1 MQISARNAFGAR
13 YVFDGRS
20 HDRLAQRSSGLRM
33 LLGPSPPGNMRRSI
47 APSVVGTPAPHA
59 AAPYRAS
66 GFVRW
71 READQPGRSDDVRFS
86 ELTATGSGQR
96 SVKLGAIY
104 PARKS
109 AFTQPLRVAPW
120 PPAPHPSEFQ
130 REITFVLGFQS
141 LCANSVARR
150 LEQTHVETQ
159 CEDLMTS
166 QGRRIAGC
174 HLLLRGNR
182 WMPISV
188 NKTLGAKDRCSPVGA
203 VISAYLSAVV
213 EEDTIVGWI
222 ENSAFSVQEVLPN
235 GTLAPLDL
243 TPARLALQACDAD
256 MEASKAGIVGVNSLI
271 AGRRIRKQNTGN
283 LPSKLR
289 EAAFERATV
298 QILDKI
304 QGHSVVG
311 VRLYDC

>member
-1 MQISARNAFGAR
+1 MARNGLVGPVWRCPLIGVDRKRSAGRQIGAFDP
-13 YVFDGRS
+13 V
-20 HDRLAQRSSGLRM
+20 
-33 LLGPSPPGNMRRSI
+33 
-47 APSVVGTPAPHA
+47 
-59 AAPYRAS
+59 
-66 GFVRW
+66 
-71 READQPGRSDDVRFS
+71 
-86 ELTATGSGQR
+86 
-96 SVKLGAIY
+96 
-104 PARKS
+104 RKS
-109 AFTQPLRVAPW
+109 AFTQPLRVAPR
-120 PPAPHPSEFQ
+120 PPASQPSECQ

-141 LCANSVARR
+141 RYANSVTRR
-150 LEQTHVETQ
+150 LEQTYVETQ

-188 NKTLGAKDRCSPVGA
+188 NKALGAKDRCSPGGA

-213 EEDTIVGWI
+213 EGDTIVGWTK
-222 ENSAFSVQEVLPN
+222 NSAFSVQEVLPD

-243 TPARLALQACDAD
+243 TPAKLALQADSAD
-256 MEASKAGIVGVNSLI
+256 MKASKAGIVGISSLI
-271 AGRRIRKQNTGN
+271 AGRRIQEQNTGN